1 MPSECPASGGRR
13 AALPAVPVEE
23 PRAKGTSREGS
34 GRSGVSGRSV
44 RRCGAA
50 PNVANGA
57 LISVQVPKGVWKAVP
72 SFSPKSS
79 GLLVIK
85 AETRFG
91 FFFSLSE
98 NYYCKSPRFL
108 F

>member
-57 LISVQVPKGVWKAVP
+57 LISVQVPKEKA
-72 SFSPKSS
+72 
-79 GLLVIK
+79 
-85 AETRFG
+85 FG
-91 FFFSLSE
+91 KQCRLSLRRAPV
-98 NYYCKSPRFL
+98 CL
-108 F
+108 